1 MSPKEYENGIQ
12 FLSAATPLDD
22 MIYLMKRDG
31 SIIVK
36 NLVPIEDIDQANKD
50 VRPRL
55 DEDLEW
61 EGDFFPST

>member
-1 MSPKEYENGIQ
+1 MSMSPKEYENGIQ
-12 FLSAATPLDD
+12 FLSADTPLDD

-50 VRPRL
+50 VRP
-55 DEDLEW
+55 D
-61 EGDFFPST
+61 